1 MNKYVRKIRDILK
14 KGKEGVRIE
23 YIVRKRGNKGWI
35 KEPRVIDI
43 YDIRE
48 IYNNWDTGC
57 IEIKGRGI
65 YIVQKDIKGVSRI
78 KKEDSDKVM
87 KKVEDTKVKPKEAK
101 I

>member
-48 IYNNWDTGC
+48 IYNN
-57 IEIKGRGI
+57 
-65 YIVQKDIKGVSRI
+65 
-78 KKEDSDKVM
+78 
-87 KKVEDTKVKPKEAK
+87 
-101 I
+101 